1 MLPFFSD
8 PYKDELLYSAF
19 ARYHY
24 YSGNIDLKDTLRE
37 LFGKDSVIP
46 SFEIGNHLQFFCD
59 AMGKHYRPNCLI
71 QEHTLFPFYAP
82 FLPVDRKKEVLKTI
96 AVGDGQGIYA
106 QIGIISGSI
115 CKKESIYYC
124 STCAKTDILQFGEA
138 YIHREH
144 QLQGIMVCP
153 HHEEVLKKYL
163 SKKSD
168 ISRLEYI
175 RLDGKLLDLS
185 NLYLAQDWHHE
196 KIVQIAKAAYYL
208 LTHDLGSISKAD
220 ILFRYKNLLYEMGLA
235 TNNLR
240 IKQNELHELFLGH
253 YGVDLLNALESS
265 IDKQD
270 EYNWLRVA
278 TRDLARTVHPLR
290 HILLILFLA
299 GDMETFFK
307 DIRKKYKPFGV
318 APWPC
323 LNKAS
328 EHYRQEVVNEVIIT
342 ADYKTRRPVGTFTCE
357 CGYIYTRIGPDKAG
371 EDRYHKGRVKAF
383 GPVWENKLRIL
394 IDEKKHSYRQIATYL
409 GCDIKTVQKFEVALK
424 GKVES
429 LIDKASINNNSEKII
444 EDYKNKILELI
455 NEQPELSRTML
466 RQLCQK
472 EYMFLY
478 RHDKEWLFTELPVP
492 QKAISKRKSVDW
504 DKRDKEVLSS
514 LKKAYIE
521 LIKSEE
527 LTRITQSS
535 LGKKINKLALLDKNI
550 DKLPAC
556 KVFINKVSET
566 KQQFQLRRC
575 QLVILKLKKDDL
587 ALIDWKI
594 QKQAGLR
601 KEDYLA
607 LKDQIVEIENCEEMN
622 NA

>member
-1 MLPFFSD
+1 MLSFFTD
-8 PYKDELLYSAF
+8 PYPNELLYSAF

-37 LFGKDSVIP
+37 VFGKGSVVP
-46 SFEIGNHLQFFCD
+46 SFEIGNHLQFFCN
-59 AMGKHYRPNCLI
+59 AMGKHYSPSCLI

-82 FLPVDRKKEVLKTI
+82 FLPIDRKKEVLKAI
-96 AVGDGQGIYA
+96 AVGDGQGVYA
-106 QIGIISGSI
+106 QIGIVAGSI

-124 STCAKTDILQFGEA
+124 STCAKADILQFGEP

-175 RLDGKLLDLS
+175 RLDEKLLDLS
-185 NLYLAQDWHHE
+185 NLYLAQDRYHE
-196 KIVQIAKAAYYL
+196 KLVQISKAAYYL
-208 LTHDLGSISKAD
+208 LTHDLASISKAD
-220 ILFRYKNLLYEMGLA
+220 ILFRYKQLLYEIGLA

-299 GDMETFFK
+299 GDMNTFFK

-318 APWPC
+318 GPWPC

-328 EHYRQEVVNEVIIT
+328 EHYRQEVVHDLRIT
-342 ADYKTRRPVGTFTCE
+342 ADYKTRKPVGTFTCE
-357 CGYIYTRIGPDKAG
+357 CGYIYTRIGPDKA
-371 EDRYHKGRVKAF
+371 EKDRYHKGRVKAF
-383 GPVWENKLRIL
+383 GSVWENKLRIL
-394 IDEKKHSYRQIATYL
+394 IDDKKHSYRQIATYL
-409 GCDIKTVQKFEVALK
+409 GCDIKTVQKFEVARIE
-424 GKVES
+424 KVES
-429 LIDKASINNNSEKII
+429 LIDKSPINNNSEKAI
-444 EDYKNKILELI
+444 EDYKNKILELL
-455 NEQPELSRTML
+455 NEHPELSRTTL

-472 EYMFLY
+472 EYIFLY
-478 RHDKEWLFTELPVP
+478 RHDKEWLFTVLPVP
-492 QKAISKRKSVDW
+492 KKATSKRKTVDW
-504 DKRDKEVLSS
+504 DKRDKEILSS

-550 DKLPAC
+550 DKLAAC
-556 KVFINKVSET
+556 KVFINIASET

-575 QLVILKLKKDDL
+575 QIVILKLKKDDL
-587 ALIDWKI
+587 SLSDWNV

-607 LKDQIVEIENCEEMN
+607 LKDQIIEIENCEEMN
-622 NA
+622 DA

>member
-59 AMGKHYRPNCLI
+59 AIGKHYSPNCLI

-82 FLPVDRKKEVLKTI
+82 FLSIDRKKEVLKAIT
-96 AVGDGQGIYA
+96 VGDGQGVYA
-106 QIGIISGSI
+106 QIGIVAGSI

-124 STCAKTDILQFGEA
+124 STCVKADILQFGEP

-153 HHEEVLKKYL
+153 HHEEVLKKYV

-168 ISRLEYI
+168 IGRLEYI
-175 RLDGKLLDLS
+175 RLDEKLLDLS
-185 NLYLAQDWHHE
+185 NLYLVQDGYHE
-196 KIVQIAKAAYYL
+196 KLVQISKAAYYL

-220 ILFRYKNLLYEMGLA
+220 ILFRYKNLLYEIGLA

-240 IKQNELHELFLGH
+240 IKQNELHELFLAH
-253 YGVDLLNALESS
+253 YGVDLLNVLESS
-265 IDKQD
+265 VDKQD
-270 EYNWLRVA
+270 EYSWLRVV

-299 GDMETFFK
+299 GDIDAFFK
-307 DIRKKYKPFGV
+307 DIRKEYNPFGV
-318 APWPC
+318 GPWPC
-323 LNKAS
+323 LNNAS
-328 EHYRQEVVNEVIIT
+328 EHYRQEVVNDLKIT
-342 ADYKTRRPVGTFTCE
+342 ADYKKRKPIGTFTCE
-357 CGYIYTRIGPDKAG
+357 CGYIYARIGPDRAE

-383 GPVWENKLRIL
+383 GTVWENRLRIL
-394 IDEKKHSYRQIATYL
+394 ISEKKHSYRKLANYM
-409 GCDIKTVQKFEVALK
+409 GCDIKTVQKIEVALTEK
-424 GKVES
+424 LEP
-429 LIDKASINNNSEKII
+429 LIDKSLINNNSDKSAEA
-444 EDYKNKILELI
+444 YKNKILSLL
-455 NEQPELSRTML
+455 NDQPGLSRTAL
-466 RQLCQK
+466 RKLCQK
-472 EYMFLY
+472 EYIFLY
-478 RHDKEWLFTELPVP
+478 RHDKEWLFTVLPVP
-492 QKAISKRKSVDW
+492 KKAIGKRKTVDW
-504 DKRDKEVLSS
+504 DKRDKELLSC
-514 LKKAYIE
+514 LKKVYIE
-521 LIKSEE
+521 LIKSED
-527 LTRITQSS
+527 LIRITRSL
-535 LGKKINKLALLDKNI
+535 LGKKINKLALLEKNI
-550 DKLPAC
+550 DKLPVC
-556 KVFINKVSET
+556 KAFINKVSET

-575 QLVILKLKKDDL
+575 QIIILKLKKDDL
-587 ALIDWKI
+587 FLSDWKI

-622 NA
+622 NV